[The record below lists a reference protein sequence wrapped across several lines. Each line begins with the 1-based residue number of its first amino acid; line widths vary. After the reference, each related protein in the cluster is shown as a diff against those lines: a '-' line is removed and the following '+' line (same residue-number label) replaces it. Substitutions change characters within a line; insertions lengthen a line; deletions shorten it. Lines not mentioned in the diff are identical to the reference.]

1 MDQASHA
8 TTFAGKV
15 ALVTG
20 AARGIGFAIATRF
33 INAGADVVLADLSE
47 SDLNDSIS
55 TLSSD
60 YTGRAMAVRANV
72 SKDTDVT
79 RMVEAAAARFGRVD
93 ILVNN
98 AGVSPKHGGRK
109 ARVEEMLAA
118 EWRQVLEVNL
128 TGAFLCCRACLPHM
142 QAAKWG
148 RIINIASV
156 AGRTKTE
163 IAGAHYAASKAGM
176 MALARTLAAE
186 VGSANITVNSIAP
199 GRIET
204 PMAAAAG
211 AELNEAYVARI
222 PLGRLGTGEDI
233 AAAVAYLASED
244 AAFLT
249 GVTLDVN
256 GGSFMI

>member
-1 MDQASHA
+1 MDQTSQA
-8 TTFAGKV
+8 TAFAGKV

-20 AARGIGFAIATRF
+20 AARGIGLAIATRLL
-33 INAGADVVLADLSE
+33 NAGAEVVLADLSE
-47 SDLNDSIS
+47 SDLNASVS
-55 TLSSD
+55 TLSSNCS
-60 YTGRAMAVRANV
+60 GRALAVRVDV
-72 SKDTDVT
+72 SKDADVT

-98 AGVSPKHGGRK
+98 AGISPKHGGRK
-109 ARVEEMLAA
+109 ATVEEMLAA

-142 QAAKWG
+142 RAAKWG

-176 MALARTLAAE
+176 MALARTLAVE
-186 VGSANITVNSIAP
+186 VGSMNITVNSIAP

-211 AELNEAYVARI
+211 AELNQAYVARI
-222 PLGRLGTGEDI
+222 PVGRLGTGEDI
-233 AAAVAYLASED
+233 AAAVAYLASKD

>member
-1 MDQASHA
+1 MNQTSQE
-8 TTFAGKV
+8 TPFAGKV

-33 INAGADVVLADLSE
+33 IDAGADVVLADLSE
-47 SDLNDSIS
+47 SDLNASIS
-55 TLSSD
+55 TLSD
-60 YTGRAMAVRANV
+60 YTGRALAVRANV
-72 SKDTDVT
+72 SKDTDIT
-79 RMVEAAAARFGRVD
+79 RMVEAAAARFGRID

-98 AGVSPKHGGRK
+98 AGISPKHGGRK
-109 ARVEEMLAA
+109 ATVEEMLAA

-142 QAAKWG
+142 RAAKWG

-176 MALARTLAAE
+176 MALARTLAVE

-204 PMAAAAG
+204 PMAAAGG
-211 AELNEAYVARI
+211 AELNQAYVARI
-222 PLGRLGTGEDI
+222 PVGRLGTGEDI

-249 GVTLDVN
+249 GMTLDVN

>member
-1 MDQASHA
+1 
-8 TTFAGKV
+8 
-15 ALVTG
+15 
-20 AARGIGFAIATRF
+20 
-33 INAGADVVLADLSE
+33 
-47 SDLNDSIS
+47 
-55 TLSSD
+55 
-60 YTGRAMAVRANV
+60 
-72 SKDTDVT
+72 
-79 RMVEAAAARFGRVD
+79 
-93 ILVNN
+93 
-98 AGVSPKHGGRK
+98 PKHGGRK
-109 ARVEEMLAA
+109 ATVEEMLAV

-142 QAAKWG
+142 RAAKWG

-176 MALARTLAAE
+176 MALARTLAVE

-211 AELNEAYVARI
+211 AELNQAYVASI
-222 PLGRLGTGEDI
+222 PVGRLGTGDDI

-249 GVTLDVN
+249 G
-256 GGSFMI
+256 